1 MSDFVLRLKD
11 DPDPPAQSAT
21 SSRPRSSQS
30 YQKTIF
36 VFVCRRKGDETINKQ
51 YRKEIFRDVF
61 IHGRCWQ
68 GCQWRTVDSYV
79 DLGESAN
86 GKLTRLNRLL

>member
-21 SSRPRSSQS
+21 SSRPRII
-30 YQKTIF
+30 Y
-36 VFVCRRKGDETINKQ
+36 VFVCRRKEDETINKQ
-51 YRKEIFRDVF
+51 YWKDSRDVF